1 MRDAHRPHPSSL
13 IPHPSIMAQEIE
25 VKFPLKDRGELIR
38 KLREIG
44 ATRLYAET
52 FEDNI
57 VLDRRGELRT
67 RGALLRVRKF
77 GRYAIATYKGPMSIE
92 GGIKSREEVQTGVES
107 FELAIQLLDAVGFKP
122 VFRYQKFR
130 EVWRLSNVEVVLDRT
145 PIGDYFE
152 IEGPVETIRTVAA
165 DLGMN
170 MDQAIRQTYA
180 DLYRQH
186 RRTRADLPENMVFAP
201 EDLPSA

>member
-1 MRDAHRPHPSSL
+1 
-13 IPHPSIMAQEIE
+13 MAQEIE
-25 VKFPLKDRGELIR
+25 IKFPLTDRSELIR

-77 GRYAIATYKGPMSIE
+77 GRYALATYKGPMSID

-107 FELAIQLLDAVGFKP
+107 FELAIQLFDALGFKP

-130 EVWRLSNVEVVLDRT
+130 EVWRVRDVEIVLDRT
-145 PIGDYFE
+145 PIGNYFE
-152 IEGPVETIRTVAA
+152 IEGPVEVIKTVTAE
-165 DLGMN
+165 LGMN

-180 DLYRQH
+180 DLYRQA

-201 EDLPSA
+201 EDLPTA